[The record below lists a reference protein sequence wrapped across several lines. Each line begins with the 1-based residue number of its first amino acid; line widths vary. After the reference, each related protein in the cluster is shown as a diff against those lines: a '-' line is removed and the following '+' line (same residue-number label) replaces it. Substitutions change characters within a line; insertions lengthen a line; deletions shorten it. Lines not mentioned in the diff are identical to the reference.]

1 VETDKQLLETGLS
14 TEFEEDLNIAIGAE
28 NDVEDESEK
37 FEGENN
43 KDNDEDPEQ
52 DVNNESQSTNE
63 NSEDDN
69 EDIDP
74 EETNDINIETEEYLS
89 DKDEAEDEESRH
101 ITLEQSDDNEGLW
114 EDIYGRQRDKKGN
127 IVSKKYVPPGARI
140 TSTDISVSGEKVHRL
155 ERQLKGI
162 LNRLAEQ
169 NMHTIGNQVID
180 INAYAIILVI
190 ACD

>member
-1 VETDKQLLETGLS
+1 MN
-14 TEFEEDLNIAIGAE
+14 TEFEEDLNIAIGTE
-28 NDVEDESEK
+28 NDVEDESKK
-37 FEGENN
+37 FEGENT
-43 KDNDEDPEQ
+43 KDSDEEPDQ
-52 DVNNESQSTNE
+52 DTNNESLSTNE
-63 NSEDDN
+63 NSDQEDS
-69 EDIDP
+69 EDIAP

-89 DKDEAEDEESRH
+89 DKDETEDEESH
-101 ITLEQSDDNEGLW
+101 ITLEQPDNNEELW

-140 TSTDISVSGEKVHRL
+140 TSTDISVSGEKAHRL

-180 INAYAIILVI
+180 MNAYAI
-190 ACD
+190 CD